1 MELAELAPYLT
12 VIGSIKPHYGERR
25 MPTPT
30 VPQDVYQRHERE
42 WQVLREAIA
51 KSQKSDKDEKKK
63 IEIAEDRRPQWD
75 FKHKHQ

>member
-1 MELAELAPYLT
+1 
-12 VIGSIKPHYGERR
+12 

-51 KSQKSDKDEKKK
+51 KTQKSDKEERTKSK
-63 IEIAEDRRPQWD
+63 IPQDRPQWD

>member
-1 MELAELAPYLT
+1 
-12 VIGSIKPHYGERR
+12 

-51 KSQKSDKDEKKK
+51 KTEKSDKDEQTK
-63 IEIAEDRRPQWD
+63 IPQDRPQWD

>member
-1 MELAELAPYLT
+1 MEPAELTSYLI
-12 VIGSIKPHYGERR
+12 VIGCTNSHHGERR

-51 KSQKSDKDEKKK
+51 KTQKSDKEAKKK
-63 IEIAEDRRPQWD
+63 IEIPQDRPQWD

>member
-1 MELAELAPYLT
+1 MEDGELKPYLT
-12 VIGSIKPHYGERR
+12 VCRVHKDHHYGESR

-51 KSQKSDKDEKKK
+51 KNQKSENEEKKN
-63 IEIAEDRRPQWD
+63 IEPRPQWD

>member
-1 MELAELAPYLT
+1 
-12 VIGSIKPHYGERR
+12 

-51 KSQKSDKDEKKK
+51 KNQKSENEEKNN
-63 IEIAEDRRPQWD
+63 IEPRPQWD

>member
-1 MELAELAPYLT
+1 
-12 VIGSIKPHYGERR
+12 

-30 VPQDVYQRHERE
+30 VPQDVYRRHERE

-51 KSQKSDKDEKKK
+51 KNQKSENEEKKNT
-63 IEIAEDRRPQWD
+63 EPRPQWD